1 MKLHARIDGSD
12 ELPTLV
18 LVGSVGSTADMWTP
32 ALAPLLEQFRIV
44 RIDHRGHG
52 GSQPAA
58 PESSACTLADL
69 GADVLETLDDLGIA
83 RAHFAGLSLGA
94 MTGMWL
100 AIHHPERIA
109 RLALLCTSAHI
120 GSSYLERA
128 AAVRVSGMAAVVEP
142 VVTRWLTTG
151 LAQRDPELVEKL
163 RAMVASIDAESY
175 AQCCD
180 ALGTMDLRPDLMRIA
195 APTLV
200 VAGADD
206 PATPPAQL
214 QVIADGV
221 PGARLEILADAAHV
235 ATYEQPARIAGLLR
249 EHFRGGATLERGLAT
264 RRAVLGDAHVDRAI
278 AAITQRTAAFQH
290 FLTRYAWGDVWSRDE
305 LSRRDRSIATLAA
318 LVTLGA
324 EHELAMHVRG
334 ARRNGLTDDE
344 IVEVV
349 MHCALYAGLPRANRA
364 VAVAVEVLDES
375 ASMQGDSQ

>member
-1 MKLHARIDGSD
+1 MRLHARIDGAA
-12 ELPTLV
+12 ELPTVV
-18 LVGSVGSTADMWTP
+18 LVGSVGSTNDMWTP
-32 ALAPLLEQFRIV
+32 VLAPLLEQFRIV

-52 GSQPAA
+52 DSQPA
-58 PESSACTLADL
+58 PRESRACTLADL
-69 GADVLETLDDLGIA
+69 GTDVLETLDELDID

-94 MTGMWL
+94 MAGMWL
-100 AIHHPERIA
+100 AIHHPERIG
-109 RLALLCTSAHI
+109 RLALMCTSAHI

-128 AAVRVSGMAAVVEP
+128 AVVRESGMGAVVEP
-142 VVTRWLTTG
+142 VVARWLTSA
-151 LAQRDPELVEKL
+151 LAQRDPDLVAAL
-163 RAMVASIDAESY
+163 HAMVASIDAESY
-175 AQCCD
+175 AQCCE
-180 ALGTMDLRPDLMRIA
+180 ALGTMDLRADLARIA

-206 PATPPAQL
+206 PATPPEQL
-214 QVIADGV
+214 QVISDGI
-221 PGARLEILADAAHV
+221 PGSRLEFVADAAHV

-249 EHFRGGATLERGLAT
+249 EHFRGGATLERGFAT
-264 RRAVLGDAHVDRAI
+264 RRAVLGAAHVDRTI
-278 AAITQRTAAFQH
+278 AATTPRTAAFQQ

-344 IVEVV
+344 VIEVV

-364 VAVAVEVLDES
+364 IAIAAEVLDES
-375 ASMQGDSQ
+375 PFR